1 MRKIFLLAT
10 ALLFTALGSAN
21 EYTNDKYCVY
31 SLNVGEQ
38 TACVVNFCSE
48 ASSVIIPSSFVYKG
62 DTYVVDGL
70 VNNDFKRRYDSKYC
84 YEDYAENR
92 SCIVELNLPTT
103 LKYIGDDAFEGMT
116 RLKKITIPASVENTY
131 YFFSD
136 ACWFGNNSRLEN
148 ITFEGIP
155 VYKKSLR
162 RIGPAEYRVFP
173 TEEYEISLIELDN
186 PMAVIDSMKNKLS
199 SSKCPKLQTIEVV
212 PLKDYIF
219 YKDKLDKSYA
229 SYSKRLSDTISVYK
243 IRLTRHPYY
252 YYNDEDNYFN
262 KITIQKPVLT
272 STQAKENYTTQSTAL
287 RNEYNRQLSLCREEY
302 KKLWN
307 NMEQN
312 CKQKAP
318 NTYADC
324 YCALHPVF
332 SAQIDTLLKDY
343 KCEYTKQRLAL
354 AVLNNYQLEERC
366 QDKLWGKYSYLYRNK
381 EMFLAQYNLSS
392 DIKREIAKREKIYNT
407 LKNQIRD
414 THIPTKGF
422 YDLDNQKHPNITK
435 DFRHNYDE
443 MVKNEIPVSV
453 LIIEK
458 DPKALKEFEKN
469 GQYFDSPDE
478 FFAAYIRSNYSNIL
492 KSKKKSRK

>member
-1 MRKIFLLAT
+1 MKRSFLLVT
-10 ALLFTALGSAN
+10 VLLLTIFGFAY

-31 SLNVGEQ
+31 EINVGDQ
-38 TACVVNFCSE
+38 TASVVNFYSD
-48 ASSVIIPSSFVYKG
+48 ASIVVIPASFVYKG
-62 DTYVVDGL
+62 DSYKVIKLGYK
-70 VNNDFKRRYDSKYC
+70 DFKTRVREDWSGNTVWESYGKYS
-84 YEDYAENR
+84 YEDYDENR
-92 SCIVELNLPTT
+92 SCIVELILPTT
-103 LKYIGDDAFEGMT
+103 LKSIGDYAFKGMT
-116 RLKKITIPASVENTY
+116 RLKRITIPSSVETY
-131 YFFSD
+131 YSRYSDFMDWFS
-136 ACWFGNNSRLEN
+136 GNSRLES
-148 ITFEGIP
+148 ITFEGMLCYSEMQNWENPKICLHETSRP
-155 VYKKSLR
+155 SYVLDSL
-162 RIGPAEYRVFP
+162 
-173 TEEYEISLIELDN
+173 
-186 PMAVIDSMKNKLS
+186 KNKLS

-212 PLKDYIF
+212 PLREYMF

-229 SYSKRLSDTISVYK
+229 SYSKRLSDTVSVYK
-243 IRLTRHPYY
+243 TRLAHHPYY
-252 YYNDEDNYFN
+252 MEDNYFS
-262 KITIQKPVLT
+262 KIAIQKPILT
-272 STQAKENYTTQSTAL
+272 STKAKENYATQSTAL
-287 RNEYNRQLSLCREEY
+287 RKEYNRQLTLCREKY
-302 KKLWN
+302 KNLWD

-312 CKQKAP
+312 CKQKSLEI
-318 NTYADC
+318 YADR
-324 YCALHPVF
+324 YCALHPDF

-343 KCEYTKQRLAL
+343 KCEYTKQILAL

-492 KSKKKSRK
+492 KSKKKSKK

>member
-70 VNNDFKRRYDSKYC
+70 VNNDFKGRYDSKYC

-103 LKYIGDDAFEGMT
+103 LKYIDTDAFRGMT
-116 RLKKITIPASVENTY
+116 RLKSITIPSCVKTVY
-131 YFFSD
+131 DHGWGIDYFDFRD
-136 ACWFGNNSRLEN
+136 WFAGNSRLEN
-148 ITFEGIP
+148 ITFQGMLWYSSVCGGNICSICIVETSNP
-155 VYKKSLR
+155 SYVLDSL
-162 RIGPAEYRVFP
+162 
-173 TEEYEISLIELDN
+173 
-186 PMAVIDSMKNKLS
+186 KNELS

-229 SYSKRLSDTISVYK
+229 SYSKRLSDSVSIYQT
-243 IRLTRHPYY
+243 RLTRHPYY
-252 YYNDEDNYFN
+252 IEDNYFN

-272 STQAKENYTTQSTAL
+272 STQAKENYTTQSAAL
-287 RNEYNRQLSLCREEY
+287 KKEYNRQLASCRAEY
-302 KKLWN
+302 RKLWN

-312 CKQKAP
+312 CKQKSP
-318 NTYADC
+318 ETYAER
-324 YCALHPVF
+324 YCVLHPEF
-332 SAQIDTLLKDY
+332 SVQVDSMLENY
-343 KCEYTKQRLAL
+343 KCRHTKQSLASL
-354 AVLNNYQLEERC
+354 ILQNVKLGKTC
-366 QDKLWGKYSYLYRNK
+366 QESLWAEYAYLYKSK
-381 EMFLAQYNLSS
+381 EDFLIAYMISPDINITIAERKSIYDNFLST
-392 DIKREIAKREKIYNT
+392 IKVRELQMKGIYH
-407 LKNQIRD
+407 KDSWAAID
-414 THIPTKGF
+414 FKSK
-422 YDLDNQKHPNITK
+422 YDLMKK
-435 DFRHNYDE
+435 Y
-443 MVKNEIPVSV
+443 EIPIDMRI
-453 LIIEK
+453 LRQ
-458 DPKALKEFEKN
+458 DPKAVKEFEKN